1 MLFMMVVVVVVVVAR
16 RRIIAVLVLQGVHEN
31 IQYEEAKLPWQKD
44 EVRTSKVVLIG
55 RNLDRA
61 AIEEEFKACRSGG
74 QRQARTGMGS
84 FFGVAT

>member
-1 MLFMMVVVVVVVVAR
+1 MMVVVVVVR
-16 RRIIAVLVLQGVHEN
+16 RKRIIAVLVLQGVHEN

-61 AIEEEFKACRSGG
+61 AIEEEFKACRSGE
-74 QRQARTGMGS
+74 QRQARTGLGS
-84 FFGVAT
+84 FFGVST

>member
-1 MLFMMVVVVVVVVAR
+1 MR
-16 RRIIAVLVLQGVHEN
+16 RRIIAVIILQGVHEN

-61 AIEEEFKACRSGG
+61 AIEEEFKACRSGE